1 MNSMSKADAHCVLLA
16 DPHHGLSEGVRA
28 LLATTF
34 ETVVMVADEISL
46 FESARRLQSDLA
58 VVDLSLSRGD
68 GLEMVR
74 RLRDLFPQMK
84 LIILSIYDQS
94 SVGRS
99 VLAAG
104 AHGFVAK
111 RAIATDLLAAAD
123 AVLAGQRYVSPETAR
138 TGTNGVQ

>member
-58 VVDLSLSRGD
+58 IVDLSLSRGD
-68 GLEMVR
+68 GLDMVR
-74 RLRDLFPQMK
+74 RLHDLFPQMK

-104 AHGFVAK
+104 ADGFVAK

-123 AVLAGQRYVSPETAR
+123 AVLAGQQYVSPETAQ